1 MQLCRRI
8 SVVGGETHHQVFT
21 EACRNLAA
29 LLHICILSELSSAF
43 FLFFFFKI
51 KRSWFTNPKKIV
63 HKTKQHNRGM
73 QADDIAVIYPTPAD
87 MEADAWKADLGRV
100 AMLPTAA
107 AAAMHKQLCKGGL
120 VVAKAKMVDG
130 DQLAQ
135 MVELA
140 AQVGPHYAQAIRD
153 KYAGARTW
161 AKLVAYCHN
170 LDVPRIERQLA
181 KYKATMQPYAD
192 QGVRDEESG
201 VLMTDLTLPA
211 SLCPSMCESRI
222 AEAEALAAQAIAIA
236 HAEREGAPTAPFE
249 NGRGRSQTR

>member
-1 MQLCRRI
+1 M
-8 SVVGGETHHQVFT
+8 ET
-21 EACRNLAA
+21 
-29 LLHICILSELSSAF
+29 
-43 FLFFFFKI
+43 
-51 KRSWFTNPKKIV
+51 
-63 HKTKQHNRGM
+63 
-73 QADDIAVIYPTPAD
+73 
-87 MEADAWKADLGRV
+87 DAWKADLGHVHVPGNARYMRV
-100 AMLPTAA
+100 GTHQPPRDSTAAAMLPTAA

-120 VVAKAKMVDG
+120 AVAKAKMVDG

-140 AQVGPHYAQAIRD
+140 AQVGPHYAQVIRD

-236 HAEREGAPTAPFE
+236 RAEREGAPTAPFE

>member
-1 MQLCRRI
+1 
-8 SVVGGETHHQVFT
+8 
-21 EACRNLAA
+21 
-29 LLHICILSELSSAF
+29 
-43 FLFFFFKI
+43 
-51 KRSWFTNPKKIV
+51 
-63 HKTKQHNRGM
+63 
-73 QADDIAVIYPTPAD
+73 
-87 MEADAWKADLGRV
+87 
-100 AMLPTAA
+100 MLPTAA

-140 AQVGPHYAQAIRD
+140 AQVGPHYAQVIRD
-153 KYAGARTW
+153 KCAGARTW

-222 AEAEALAAQAIAIA
+222 AEAEAPLPRRSPSPAPSAIAR
-236 HAEREGAPTAPFE
+236 AEREGAPTAPFE